1 MRLCNMPRQE
11 NLEIIIYNIKEHKP
25 LHIKDEFGLT
35 VIHPSDQ
42 MVSTLVIVA
51 KQGEAFF
58 PYSFLLVF
66 FKRLDQKAKNK
77 NASLR
82 LSFKEPL
89 MWPIY
94 CLSQVKLMTNAY
106 SFKSVTCRKSW
117 LAWLGSGGRVGKGYW
132 WSWNQMPE
140 IFNILCLDSPELQ
153 VIS

>member
-1 MRLCNMPRQE
+1 MRLCNTRGQVKRTLKLSFSLFISTMK
-11 NLEIIIYNIKEHKP
+11 I
-25 LHIKDEFGLT
+25 GLT

-58 PYSFLLVF
+58 SLLLSPRF

-89 MWPIY
+89 
-94 CLSQVKLMTNAY
+94 
-106 SFKSVTCRKSW
+106 R
-117 LAWLGSGGRVGKGYW
+117 
-132 WSWNQMPE
+132 
-140 IFNILCLDSPELQ
+140 
-153 VIS
+153 